1 MTLGGDYRVPKPVT
15 RFLALV
21 FVLCSVPA
29 YSDEQVVT
37 YIETNGRLIELT
49 DSWFPGRSGIK
60 GAMMAVDAKD
70 IATTENYDRLDN
82 TDVVVR
88 PWKRDGDNIIIYYLE
103 SGTQR
108 SFNGAEVKSIL
119 LDRPWIND
127 GCGTSCARPDPA

>member
-1 MTLGGDYRVPKPVT
+1 MIFEGNFSASKLAARVVA
-15 RFLALV
+15 LALI
-21 FVLCSVPA
+21 LCSVPV

-37 YIETNGRLIELT
+37 YIETGGRLIELT
-49 DSWFPGRSGIK
+49 DSWFPGRSVQ

-70 IATTENYDRLDN
+70 IATKENFAHLDN